1 MRDNERQCGHNR
13 HGQQQHSGT
22 LLYFNE
28 GTKGPKV
35 CRQHTPLTITPPA
48 QLELL
53 IQGRVKLF
61 FIFNLYA
68 CPFSSWP
75 CSLFCD
81 NIQFLF
87 FGCGF
92 NSITCLATEGH
103 GFLGV
108 ILDFLAILHILL
120 LLSLSFVQEYI
131 LLSFG
136 FYNYSSVLNFVRG
149 IILF

>member
-1 MRDNERQCGHNR
+1 MRDNVVMIDMVSNN
-13 HGQQQHSGT
+13 T
-22 LLYFNE
+22 MLYFND
-28 GTKGPKV
+28 GTKGPI

-61 FIFNLYA
+61 SFFKNLYA

-87 FGCGF
+87 FRCGF

-103 GFLGV
+103 GFLAV
-108 ILDFLAILHILL
+108 ILDFLANLHILL
-120 LLSLSFVQEYI
+120 LLSLSFV
-131 LLSFG
+131 
-136 FYNYSSVLNFVRG
+136 
-149 IILF
+149 

>member
-1 MRDNERQCGHNR
+1 MRDNVVIIDMVSNNTQGLCCI
-13 HGQQQHSGT
+13 
-22 LLYFNE
+22 L
-28 GTKGPKV
+28 TKVLRGPKCV
-35 CRQHTPLTITPPA
+35 DNIPLSPLHLHI
-48 QLELL
+48 
-53 IQGRVKLF
+53 F

-108 ILDFLAILHILL
+108 ILDFLANLHILL
-120 LLSLSFVQEYI
+120 LLSLSFV
-131 LLSFG
+131 
-136 FYNYSSVLNFVRG
+136 
-149 IILF
+149 